1 MSAPMDSQVKKTFAR
16 QTDAVEECLIAELNY
31 GQRDCLA
38 SQSALANPVASVFTV
53 GYQKLVNNVEIERAK
68 VKALRVKLNAY
79 RKVKI
84 RNADLRDLSAV
95 RDAVNGL
102 GKELDAIAYAD
113 ELYRAHTEHNPEIDE
128 IYQQRQERLRV
139 IREEVATLTVVTQT
153 ADGQR
158 LASKAMSKGRQ
169 PHTDE
174 QTMSGKAEVTLAG
187 TVEHVE
193 KAHFPGQREKAEIAL
208 GANNFSQDFLIE
220 NTLTKESGQEVHLK
234 HGAEVE
240 VRIKAGP
247 EAFRTEK

>member
-1 MSAPMDSQVKKTFAR
+1 MSAPMDSPVKETFVR

-38 SQSALANPVASVFTV
+38 SQSALANPVASVLTE
-53 GYQKLVNNVEIERAK
+53 GYQKLMNNVEIERAK

-113 ELYRAHTEHNPEIDE
+113 ELYRAHTEHNPEVDE
-128 IYQQRQERLRV
+128 IYQQRQERLRI

-158 LASKAMSKGRQ
+158 LASKEMSKRQ
-169 PHTDE
+169 PHNDE
-174 QTMSGKAEVTLAG
+174 QTMSDKAEVTLAG

-193 KAHFPGQREKAEIAL
+193 KAHFPGQSEKAEIAL
-208 GANNFSQDFLIE
+208 GAENFSQDFLIK
-220 NTLTKESGQEVHLK
+220 NTLTKESGQDVHLK
-234 HGAEVE
+234 QGAEVK

-247 EAFRTEK
+247 EAFRPEK